1 MKLLCKIADSFIY
14 VVSRMSVTGDTTG
27 TLNADL
33 PNLLERV
40 HTCSGGVPAAVGFGV
55 QSREH
60 YLSIASIAEGV
71 VIGSQI
77 IRELSQAAPGKEGQA
92 VEKYC
97 RLMTGHDDS
106 SNNLTREVGII
117 ETLAEAREPNR
128 SLTQAD
134 KVVTA
139 AETNGRTNNLVDQL
153 EALNADPTDSLP
165 MRFGEYGGQYVP
177 EALFDCLAELDRG
190 FQSAVNDPKFWEE
203 FRSYYPYM
211 GRPSPLQFA
220 NRLTKHVGAGK
231 IYLKREDLLHTGSHK
246 INNAIGQILLAR
258 RLRKTKIIAE
268 TGAGQVS
275 PTELNMNWRLMSI
288 ASMASPQPLC
298 VPNLAWDAPYIW
310 VSSVLSPPSSL
321 SSLSLSLPPSRSRA
335 LD

>member
-1 MKLLCKIADSFIY
+1 MKRLCKIADSFIY

-40 HTCSGGVPAAVGFGV
+40 HKYSGGVPAAVGFGF

-77 IRELSQAAPGKEGQA
+77 IRELSQAAPGEEGQA

-97 RLMTGHDDS
+97 RMITDNDGS
-106 SNNLTREVGII
+106 SNHLTHEVGIV
-117 ETLAEAREPNR
+117 ETLAEAREPNG
-128 SLTQAD
+128 SLIQAD
-134 KVVTA
+134 KVITA
-139 AETNGRTNNLVDQL
+139 IETTEHTDDLVDQL
-153 EALNADPTDSLP
+153 NTDPTDSIP

-177 EALFDCLAELDRG
+177 EALVDCLAELDKG

-220 NRLTKHVGAGK
+220 NRLTEHIGTGK

-258 RLRKTKIIAE
+258 RLGKTEIIAE

-275 PTELNMNWRLMSI
+275 PTEIEHKPEINEY
-288 ASMASPQPLC
+288 C
-298 VPNLAWDAPYIW
+298 
-310 VSSVLSPPSSL
+310 
-321 SSLSLSLPPSRSRA
+321 
-335 LD
+335 

>member
-1 MKLLCKIADSFIY
+1 
-14 VVSRMSVTGDTTG
+14 MSVTGNTSG

-40 HTCSGGVPAAVGFGV
+40 HTYSGGIPAAVGFGI
-55 QSREH
+55 QTREH
-60 YLSIASIAEGV
+60 YRSIASIAEGV

-77 IRELSQAAPGKEGQA
+77 IREVSQAAPGEEGQA

-97 RLMTGHDDS
+97 RMITDNDGSSDD
-106 SNNLTREVGII
+106 LTHEVGIV
-117 ETLAEAREPNR
+117 ETLAEAREPSG
-128 SLTQAD
+128 SLIQAD
-134 KVVTA
+134 KVISAT
-139 AETNGRTNNLVDQL
+139 ESTGHTNDLVGQL
-153 EALNADPTDSLP
+153 EAANADATGSIP

-177 EALFDCLAELDRG
+177 EALFDCLTELDKG

-220 NRLTKHVGAGK
+220 NRLTEHIGAGNV
-231 IYLKREDLLHTGSHK
+231 YLKREDLLHTGSHK

-258 RLRKTKIIAE
+258 RLGKSEIIAE

-275 PTELNMNWRLMSI
+275 PH
-288 ASMASPQPLC
+288 
-298 VPNLAWDAPYIW
+298 
-310 VSSVLSPPSSL
+310 
-321 SSLSLSLPPSRSRA
+321 
-335 LD
+335 

>member
-40 HTCSGGVPAAVGFGV
+40 HTYSGGIPAAVGFGV

-77 IRELSQAAPGKEGQA
+77 IRELSQAVPGKEGLA

-97 RLMTGHDDS
+97 RKITGHDDS
-106 SNNLTREVGII
+106 SNNLTHEVGIV
-117 ETLAEAREPNR
+117 ETLAEAREPNG
-128 SLTQAD
+128 SLAQAD
-134 KVVTA
+134 KVITA
-139 AETNGRTNNLVDQL
+139 AETNGHTNDLVDQL
-153 EALNADPTDSLP
+153 EALNTDSTNSLP

-177 EALFDCLAELDRG
+177 EALVDCLAELDRG
-190 FQSAVNDPKFWEE
+190 FQSAVNDLKFWEE

-211 GRPSPLQFA
+211 GRPSSLQFA
-220 NRLTKHVGAGK
+220 NRLTEHVGAGN

-258 RLRKTKIIAE
+258 RLGKTEIIAE

-275 PTELNMNWRLMSI
+275 FTEMSTK
-288 ASMASPQPLC
+288 
-298 VPNLAWDAPYIW
+298 
-310 VSSVLSPPSSL
+310 
-321 SSLSLSLPPSRSRA
+321 
-335 LD
+335 

>member
-1 MKLLCKIADSFIY
+1 
-14 VVSRMSVTGDTTG
+14 MSVTGDTTG

-40 HTCSGGVPAAVGFGV
+40 HTYSGGVPAAVGFGFR
-55 QSREH
+55 SREH
-60 YLSIASIAEGV
+60 YLSIANIAEGV

-77 IRELSQAAPGKEGQA
+77 IRELSQAAPGEEGQA

-97 RLMTGHDDS
+97 RMITDNDGS
-106 SNNLTREVGII
+106 SNHFTREVGIV
-117 ETLAEAREPNR
+117 ETLAEAREPDG
-128 SLTQAD
+128 SLIQAD
-134 KVVTA
+134 KVITA
-139 AETNGRTNNLVDQL
+139 IETTEHTNDLVDQL
-153 EALNADPTDSLP
+153 NTDPTDSIP

-177 EALFDCLAELDRG
+177 EALVDCLAELDKG

-220 NRLTKHVGAGK
+220 NRLTEHIGTGK

-258 RLRKTKIIAE
+258 RLGKTEIIAE

-275 PTELNMNWRLMSI
+275 PTEVEHKPEINEH
-288 ASMASPQPLC
+288 C
-298 VPNLAWDAPYIW
+298 
-310 VSSVLSPPSSL
+310 
-321 SSLSLSLPPSRSRA
+321 
-335 LD
+335 